1 MVKDHS
7 DRKPIS
13 SVHVKSNEREGNV
26 LLNELLNTFSLR
38 VYGVGCNERE
48 TNNKALWTV
57 VVTSYVPC
65 WFYAFVTVRD
75 NFFYPFF
82 FFILHNLWGFVLCF
96 CFCVVFIL

>member
-1 MVKDHS
+1 MVKHHS

-13 SVHVKSNEREGNV
+13 NVHVKSNEREGNV

-38 VYGVGCNERE
+38 VYGVGRNERE

-65 WFYAFVTVRD
+65 WFYAFVRD

-82 FFILHNLWGFVLCF
+82 FLYSAQFVRFCFVFVL
-96 CFCVVFIL
+96 